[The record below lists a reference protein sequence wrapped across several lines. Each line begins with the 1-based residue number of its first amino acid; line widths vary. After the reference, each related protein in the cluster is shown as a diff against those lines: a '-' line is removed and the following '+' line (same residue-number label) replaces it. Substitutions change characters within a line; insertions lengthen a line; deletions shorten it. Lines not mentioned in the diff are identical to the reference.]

1 MIGYKIIALD
11 LDGTLTNSDKIITPE
26 TKQAL
31 FEFQEKGGKIV
42 LASGRPT
49 QGIVPIAKELEL
61 DEYGG
66 YILAFNGS
74 RMVDFETKEVLFN
87 QTLTMEE
94 VADLHRLAVEYKV
107 NILTYEDENILT
119 ENAED
124 PYAKIEQKITNM
136 NLVQVEDISKALSKE
151 ANKCLMTGEP
161 EHLARVEQLV
171 KEQMQGRI
179 EVYRSQDFFLE
190 LVPKCVDKAASLSK
204 LLEALHISRN
214 DLIACGDGYNDL
226 SMIQYAGLGVAMSNA
241 NQDIQDAADYVTF
254 SNDEDGIAHVL
265 HKFVFLAA

>member
-1 MIGYKIIALD
+1 MIGYKMIALD
-11 LDGTLTNSDKIITPE
+11 LDGTLTNSDKIITPD

-31 FEFQEKGGKIV
+31 FDFQEKGGKII

-49 QGIVPIAKELEL
+49 QGIVPLAEELEL
-61 DEYGG
+61 DNYGG

-74 RMVDFETKEVLFN
+74 RMVDFQTKEVMFN

-94 VADLHRLAVEYKV
+94 VADLHQLAVEYNV
-107 NILTYEDENILT
+107 NILTYEDEKIYT
-119 ENAED
+119 ENKED

-136 NLVQVEDISKALSKE
+136 ELVQVEDIAKALKKE

-161 EHLARVEQLV
+161 EYLAKVEQLV
-171 KEQMQGRI
+171 KQKMEGRI

-190 LVPKCVDKAASLSK
+190 LVPKNVDKAASLSH
-204 LLEALHISRN
+204 LLEMLQISEK

-226 SMIQYAGLGVAMSNA
+226 SMIQYAGFGVAMGNA
-241 NQDIQDAADYVTF
+241 NQDIQGAADYVTF

-265 HKFVFLAA
+265 HKFVFVAA